1 MAFLEASSS
10 LTRTKS
16 CTTQVL
22 HLRLQFYSG
31 TYFIE
36 LPKSIHP
43 KKTPYQLDWKPMWNI
58 DLCPIGIHQLLQKSV
73 VFLANPSDLIRV
85 LQLLQIPKK
94 LPIERG
100 YTSYKYQEN

>member
-1 MAFLEASSS
+1 MTFFEASSS
-10 LTRTKS
+10 LTKTKR
-16 CTTQVL
+16 CTTQEL
-22 HLRLQFYSG
+22 HLKLQFYSG
-31 TYFIE
+31 ASFIE

-43 KKTPYQLDWKPMWNI
+43 KRTPYQLDWKPMWNI
-58 DLCPIGIHQLLQKSV
+58 DLCPFGIHQVLQKSV

-94 LPIERG
+94 LQIERG

>member
-1 MAFLEASSS
+1 
-10 LTRTKS
+10 
-16 CTTQVL
+16 
-22 HLRLQFYSG
+22 
-31 TYFIE
+31 
-36 LPKSIHP
+36 
-43 KKTPYQLDWKPMWNI
+43 MWNI
-58 DLCPIGIHQLLQKSV
+58 DLCPVGIHQLLQKSV